1 MKTVDT
7 LLVVGLGLIGGS
19 FAAAVKSAGAC
30 RQVYGYDLN
39 KASLE
44 EAEAL
49 GIIDYGCA
57 SLSEGVAA
65 ADVIMLAVP
74 MLAMKPV
81 LEALFQCS
89 LDDSLENKVIT
100 DVGSSKRALLEAA
113 REVFGEMPDFLVPG
127 HPIAGSEKSG
137 VGAAKASLFQ
147 AHDVIL
153 TPLGNTD
160 ALALEKVKM
169 LWESCGAVVT
179 DMDLY
184 HHDDVLAKTSHL
196 PHFLAFSLVD
206 TLAGNP
212 DNQDI
217 FRFAAGGFRD
227 FTRIAGS
234 DPIMWHDVALGN
246 NQAVLEALD
255 EFTEGLQVLRQAII
269 EKDSQS
275 LLGIFSRAQS
285 ARQHF
290 SSLLESRKQRVNSLP
305 DASVACGGLPGSML
319 LGDQET
325 KKEVMEG
332 MKESTQAFIA
342 SPGGSISGELRVPG
356 DKSISHRS
364 IMLGALAEGE
374 TVIDGFLE
382 GEDALATLKAFRDM
396 GVQIDGPYQGQVT
409 IQGVGMHGLKQ
420 PEGPLYLGNAGTAM
434 RLMAG
439 LMAAQSFDVTLTG
452 DHSLSGRP
460 MNRVV
465 DPLSQMGATIE
476 TAQGGRP
483 PLKIKGGARL
493 KGIEYHLPMASAQV
507 QSCLLLAGMY
517 AEGETVTVAPGIVR
531 DHTNRMLS
539 GFGYP
544 LSQEACVSGV
554 DGCRAAIKGG
564 GKLTAA
570 RIDVPSDVSSAAFF
584 MVAASIAE
592 GSEVRLS
599 HVGMNPTRSGVVEIL
614 QLMGADITLENES
627 VVGGEPV
634 ADLIVRS
641 AQLKGID
648 IPERLVPIA
657 IDEFPVLFVAAACAE
672 GRTLLTG
679 AHELRVKESDRIQ
692 AMADGLVA
700 LGIDAQPL
708 PDGMMINGSGVSPVS
723 SGKASGQKPVFN
735 GGTID
740 SHGDHRIA
748 MSFAVAALR
757 AKDDIRILD
766 CANVATS
773 FPDFAGLANRAGMR
787 IVVTEGFEDGSC

>member
-30 RQVYGYDLN
+30 RQVYGYDLD
-39 KASLE
+39 KDSLE
-44 EAEAL
+44 KAKAL
-49 GIIDYGCA
+49 GIIDHGCQ
-57 SLSEGVAA
+57 SLAEGLAA

-74 MLAMKPV
+74 ILAMKPV
-81 LEALFQCS
+81 LEELVQCS
-89 LDDSLENKVIT
+89 LDGSLGKKVIT
-100 DVGSSKRALLEAA
+100 DAGSSKRALLDAA
-113 REVFGEMPDFLVPG
+113 LEVFGEMPDYLVPG

-137 VGAAKASLFQ
+137 VGAAKANLFQ

-153 TPLGNTD
+153 TPLENTD

-184 HHDDVLAKTSHL
+184 HHDEVLAKTSHL

-290 SSLLESRKQRVNSLP
+290 SSLLESRKQRVNTLP
-305 DASVACGGLPGSML
+305 DASVVSGGLSGSML
-319 LGDQET
+319 LEDYEI

-332 MKESTQAFIA
+332 MKESTQSYIV
-342 SPGGSISGELRVPG
+342 SPGGAISGELRVPG

-396 GVQIDGPYQGQVT
+396 GVQIDGPYQGKVT

-465 DPLSQMGATIE
+465 DPLCQMGATIE
-476 TAQGGRP
+476 TTGGGRP
-483 PLKIKGGARL
+483 PLKIKGGSRL

-544 LSQEACVSGV
+544 VSVSG
-554 DGCRAAIKGG
+554 DNGCRVAIKGG
-564 GKLTAA
+564 SKLTAA

-641 AQLKGID
+641 AKLKGID

-723 SGKASGQKPVFN
+723 SGKASGQEPVFN

-787 IVVTEGFEDGSC
+787 IVVTEGFEDGPC

>member
-290 SSLLESRKQRVNSLP
+290 SSLLESRKQRVSSLP